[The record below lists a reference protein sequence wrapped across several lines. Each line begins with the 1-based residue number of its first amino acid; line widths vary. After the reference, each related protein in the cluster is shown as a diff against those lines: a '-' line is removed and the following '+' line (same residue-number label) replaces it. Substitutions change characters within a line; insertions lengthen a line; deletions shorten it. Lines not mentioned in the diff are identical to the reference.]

1 MTARERE
8 ILVLLAQGRPN
19 KVIARQLNIAEQT
32 VKNHLSRIF
41 QALGVTDRTQ
51 AALPTS
57 KRNGCTPTLGAHARA
72 AAGPDFGMR

>member
-1 MTARERE
+1 M
-8 ILVLLAQGRPN
+8 LLAQGRPN

-51 AALPTS
+51 AALWAQRHDLS
-57 KRNGCTPTLGAHARA
+57 
-72 AAGPDFGMR
+72 

>member
-1 MTARERE
+1 
-8 ILVLLAQGRPN
+8 VLLAQGRPN

-51 AALPTS
+51 AALPS
-57 KRNGCTPTLGAHARA
+57 LAERGRSGRGLQPSASSR
-72 AAGPDFGMR
+72 R